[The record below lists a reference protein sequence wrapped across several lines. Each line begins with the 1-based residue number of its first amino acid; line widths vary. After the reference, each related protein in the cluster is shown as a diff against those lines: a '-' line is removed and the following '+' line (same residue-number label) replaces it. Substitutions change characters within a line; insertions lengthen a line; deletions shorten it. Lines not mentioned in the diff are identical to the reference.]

1 MTRTRLAVTT
11 FALMVPLVATSL
23 AAQSVTSITTTFANR
38 TPTGTG
44 APVIDNSNA
53 DGSIRVCWP
62 GGTNYSN
69 NNCNALPTS
78 SDHSGYLFS
87 AAGVPITP
95 GSGSPFALGTFTHFN
110 RPIVGTSLNT
120 VDLMLGFTIAG
131 ATPATFNDSWTLTH
145 EETPNSGTC
154 TYPGGAKCADRVTFA
169 LTTGSAPTAFEFNG
183 LLYQLTLLGFGD
195 TAAEA
200 ALDPSFITKENY
212 VNTTTL
218 WAQIERASDPTEVVP
233 EPATMTLLATG
244 LVGMAAARRRRRG
257 N

>member
-1 MTRTRLAVTT
+1 MKRVSISTLTIAMAASL
-11 FALMVPLVATSL
+11 FAAPLM
-23 AAQSVTSITTTFANR
+23 AQDVTSITATFANR
-38 TPTGTG
+38 TPTGAG
-44 APVIDNSNA
+44 APVIDNSNG

-62 GGTNYSN
+62 GGTNYYN
-69 NNCNALPTS
+69 TNCNALPTS
-78 SDHSGYLFS
+78 GNDSGYLFS
-87 AAGVPITP
+87 TAGVPISP
-95 GSGSPFALGTFTHFN
+95 VSGSPFALGTFTHYN

-131 ATPATFNDSWTLTH
+131 ATPSMFNDSWTLTH

-154 TYPGGAKCADRVTFA
+154 AYPGGAKCADRVTFA
-169 LTTGSAPTAFEFNG
+169 LTSGSAPTAFEFNG

-195 TAAEA
+195 TAQEA

-218 WAQIERASDPTEVVP
+218 WAQIERADDPTEVVP
-233 EPATMTLLATG
+233 EPATMTLMATG

-257 N
+257 S